1 MLNHPTRAWLAASM
15 LFCSMSVHAYP
26 TKPIRWIVPIAP
38 GGSNDIVARAVAQRL
53 TASLGQTM
61 VVDNRPGGGG
71 VLGTETAAKAAPD
84 GYTLLMVNIAHALNP
99 TLHAKLPYDST
110 RDFAAITLIGS
121 APNALVVH
129 PSSAITTVKDLIA
142 SAKSAPGKL
151 TYASAGNGS
160 SPHLAAELF
169 KLSSGTDILHVPYKG
184 SGPGLIALAGTE
196 VDLSFPVLSSVLP
209 MTKSGRLRLIAVTS
223 AARSSALP
231 DTPTIRESGLPNYDF
246 SAWFGC
252 AAPASTPPPVIAR
265 LNKEIRALLENAEF
279 KARHAEQ
286 GLELSGTSPAQFA
299 QFLADETVKWRK
311 VISVSGIRL
320 N

>member
-1 MLNHPTRAWLAASM
+1 MFKFTRLVVFAAPMVCFSTWTHP
-15 LFCSMSVHAYP
+15 YP

-38 GGSNDIVARAVAQRL
+38 GGSNDIVARALAQKL
-53 TASLGQTM
+53 TASLRQS
-61 VVDNRPGGGG
+61 VIVDNRPGGGG
-71 VLGTETAAKAAPD
+71 VLGTETAAKSAAD

-99 TLHAKLPYDST
+99 TLHAKLPYDSL

-129 PSSAITTVKDLIA
+129 PSSDITTVKDLIA

-151 TYASAGNGS
+151 TYSSAGNGS

-184 SGPGLIALAGTE
+184 SGPGLIGLAGKE

-223 AARSSALP
+223 AARSSAQP
-231 DTPTIRESGLPNYDF
+231 DTPTVSESGLPNYEF

-252 AAPASTPPPVIAR
+252 VAPASTPQPIISR
-265 LNKEIRALLENAEF
+265 LNKEIRALLENAET
-279 KARHAEQ
+279 KAWHADCATR
-286 GLELSGTSPAQFA
+286 LLPLLACSGSNWMNIA
-299 QFLADETVKWRK
+299 
-311 VISVSGIRL
+311 GHRL
-320 N
+320 NR